1 MLTYSIHQK
10 NPADKNHY
18 RGMGDVYFTNGS
30 RITEIQHIFELRN
43 FGNFIL
49 PDGTRRSYFTTDKGL
64 LIETPFLTES
74 VTLEWYEQSNK
85 DCLVLG
91 APDPRVTNW
100 IAAHKKQLA
109 ENRKLEEKKQLY
121 FDKCLAIVGGE
132 KLSPEHLELA
142 KDVMNLDWYC
152 DYSDDPRV
160 RRAGEAQIQK
170 MTERLKELGYLAIL
184 KAYSDVFIKHN

>member
-1 MLTYSIHQK
+1 MLTYAIHQK

-18 RGMGDVYFTNGS
+18 RGMADVYFTNGS

-43 FGNFIL
+43 FGNFVL

-91 APDPRVTNW
+91 APDPRITNW
-100 IAAHKKQLA
+100 IAGHKKQLA
-109 ENRKLEEKKQLY
+109 EAETHRRKVTQYLKDCLKIAGTADLSEEHY
-121 FDKCLAIVGGE
+121 RLAN
-132 KLSPEHLELA
+132 
-142 KDVMNLDWYC
+142 DVMNLDWYY
-152 DYSDDPRV
+152 DYSDDSRV
-160 RRAGEAQIQK
+160 RKSGAASFESMAKKLEEAGVSGF
-170 MTERLKELGYLAIL
+170 M
-184 KAYSDVFIKHN
+184 KAYSTIFIK

>member
-1 MLTYSIHQK
+1 MLTYAINQK

-18 RGMGDVYFTNGS
+18 RFTSDVYFTNGS
-30 RITEIQHIFELRN
+30 PIEEMEKIFEMKN
-43 FGNFIL
+43 FGNFLL
-49 PDGTRRSYFTTDKGL
+49 PNGTKRFFVTTDKGL
-64 LIETPFLTES
+64 LIETPFLTEN

-91 APDPRVTNW
+91 APDPRVANW
-100 IAAHKKQLA
+100 IASHKKQIA

-170 MTERLKELGYLAIL
+170 MTERLKELGFLAIL
-184 KAYSDVFIKHN
+184 KAHSDVFMKRN

>member
-1 MLTYSIHQK
+1 MLTYAINQK
-10 NPADKNHY
+10 NPTDKNHY
-18 RGMGDVYFTNGS
+18 RFTSDVYFTNGS
-30 RITEIQHIFELRN
+30 PIEEMEKIFEMKN
-43 FGNFIL
+43 FGNFLL
-49 PDGTRRSYFTTDKGL
+49 PNGTKRFFVTTDKGL

-91 APDPRVTNW
+91 APDPRVINW
-100 IAAHKKQLA
+100 IAAHKKQIA

-142 KDVMNLDWYC
+142 KDVMNLDLYC
-152 DYSDDPRV
+152 GYSEDIRV
-160 RRAGEAQIQK
+160 SRAGKALFERMKQRLEEAK
-170 MTERLKELGYLAIL
+170 VPGFM
-184 KAYSDVFIKHN
+184 KAYSEIFIKR